1 MRSPAAEPAPSAPPP
16 AGAPTAT
23 KDTVIPKLRGL
34 VVGSQDLRELEQR
47 LGQFNIFDVLKSVH
61 HEVRHSNVL
70 AWLLD
75 PNQSHGLR
83 DLFLR
88 RWLMQAFHA
97 STGGGASFLDP
108 VEIDAT
114 PFHSVQVRREWNN
127 IDLLIE
133 IQTESEQTWVI
144 CVENKIRAWQSPGQL
159 QKYRERVERTYP
171 RASHRAYLFL
181 TVRGE
186 QPEDVPYAVTTYQE
200 VLQALQSCVSERRGT
215 LGAGPLLFLE
225 HYIEILKE
233 RFMDDSEAANLARKI
248 YTAHKEALDF
258 IFEQR
263 PDPLQQVADELM
275 AHIARDADALKLWP
289 QRSTKAYVRFIPR
302 AWKTKENT
310 ESDNWSTVLCELNLA
325 GNSVILKALI
335 NTRGP
340 GEFRAKIHELAQ
352 KTENFPN
359 TYRASEPPPQYY
371 SFYAVKGEK
380 NKANDIGSGD
390 VEGYAAKV
398 WAWAKAEISSERFAK
413 MTKAVLPLL
422 AELPVVAQTEAKP

>member
-1 MRSPAAEPAPSAPPP
+1 MSSADNSLPAPPP
-16 AGAPTAT
+16 AAGGPPVGK
-23 KDTVIPKLRGL
+23 KDVTPALREL
-34 VVGSQDLRELEQR
+34 VVGSQDLRELEKR

-97 STGGGASFLDP
+97 STGGGGSFLDP

-114 PFHSVQVRREWNN
+114 PFHSVQVRREWNH

-133 IQTESEQTWVI
+133 IQTESDETWVI
-144 CVENKIRAWQSPGQL
+144 CVENKIKAWQSAGQL
-159 QKYRERVERTYP
+159 QKYRERVEHAYP
-171 RASHRAYLFL
+171 TATQRAYLFL

-186 QPEDVPYAVTTYQE
+186 QPEDVPYAETTYQE
-200 VLQALQSCVSERRGT
+200 VLQALQDCVTERRGN

-225 HYIEILKE
+225 HYMEILKE
-233 RFMDDSEAANLARKI
+233 RFMEDSEAANLARKI

-263 PDPLQQVADELM
+263 PDPLQQVADQLQ
-275 AHIARDADALKLWP
+275 AHIARDAVALKLRP
-289 QRSTKAYVRFIPR
+289 QHSTKSYIRFIPQ

-310 ESDNWSTVLCELNLA
+310 ESDTWSTVLCELNLA
-325 GNSVILKALI
+325 GNSVVLKALVG
-335 NTRGP
+335 TRGLWD
-340 GEFRAKIHELAQ
+340 FRVKMLELAQ
-352 KTENFPN
+352 KKEKFPN
-359 TYRASEPPPQYY
+359 TYRATQPPPQYY
-371 SFYAVKGEK
+371 SFYAVKGGE
-380 NKANDIGSGD
+380 NKAYDIGSGD
-390 VEGYAAKV
+390 IEAYADDV
-398 WAWAKAEISSERFAK
+398 WAWAKAEISSPRFAA

-422 AELPVVAQTEAKP
+422 AELPVVQLPAAAP